1 MSRTGEKCIPSG
13 SSPTGLAY
21 LGCWRCQHS
30 CAQSC
35 EGPGTINNRWLA
47 SLKGGR
53 VMSIFDLSTSF
64 DFQVFTYNKVVLEFF
79 K

>member
-53 VMSIFDLSTSF
+53 VMSIFDLSTSSRSSK
-64 DFQVFTYNKVVLEFF
+64 QNRRPGRGGNLP
-79 K
+79 